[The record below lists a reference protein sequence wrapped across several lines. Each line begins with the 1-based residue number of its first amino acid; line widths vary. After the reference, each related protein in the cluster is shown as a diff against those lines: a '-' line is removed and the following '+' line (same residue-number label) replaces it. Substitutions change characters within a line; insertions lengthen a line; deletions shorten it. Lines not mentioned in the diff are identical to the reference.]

1 MGYELWAISHLETQS
16 SELYSHPKF
25 PALTRV
31 STFHL
36 GEPMIMTMRWYGPT
50 DQVPL
55 RHIRQVPGVT
65 GIVGA
70 LYDVPMGEVWSLEK
84 LQTLKS
90 QVEADGLKLEVIESI
105 PIPEPIKIGLPERDF
120 HIERYI
126 QSMQNAAAVGVKVIC
141 YNFMPIFDWT
151 RTDFNHILPD
161 GSSTVSFEQ
170 DKLDTIDLSDG
181 AAPLPGWAKGFGR
194 AELEQNLAH
203 YKNVSEEKLLKNL
216 IYFLEQVVPVAEKI
230 GVKLAIHPD
239 DPPWSIFGLPR
250 IVGGKAQLEQIF
262 RAVPSIHNGLTFC
275 SGSLGSSPSNDLP
288 SIIRAFGE
296 RIHFVHAR
304 NVLHTADKSFLEVAH
319 PTQYGSVNMRQV
331 MRALVEVGFTGPIR
345 SDHGRMIWDEQG
357 RPAYGLFDRA
367 LGMTYLL
374 GLVEALRA

>member
-1 MGYELWAISHLETQS
+1 
-16 SELYSHPKF
+16 
-25 PALTRV
+25 
-31 STFHL
+31 
-36 GEPMIMTMRWYGPT
+36 MIMTMRWYGPT

-70 LYDVPMGEVWSLEK
+70 LYDVPLGEVWSLEK
-84 LQTLKS
+84 LQILKN

-105 PIPEPIKIGLPERDF
+105 PIPEPIKIGLPERDY

-126 QSMQNAAAVGVKVIC
+126 QSMQNAAAVGAKVIC

-170 DKLDTIDLSDG
+170 EKLNTIDLSDG

-194 AELEQNLAH
+194 AELEKNLAH
-203 YKNVSEEKLLKNL
+203 YKNVSEAKLLENL
-216 IYFLEQVVPVAEKI
+216 VYFLEKVVPIAESI
-230 GVKLAIHPD
+230 GVKLALHPD

-250 IVGGKAQLEQIF
+250 IVGSAAQLEQIF
-262 RAVPSIHNGLTFC
+262 NAVPSVHNGLTFC

-288 SIIRAFGE
+288 TIIRAFGN

-304 NVLHTADKSFLEVAH
+304 NVLHTGDKSFLEVAH
-319 PTQYGSVNMRQV
+319 PTQYGSVNMLEV

-345 SDHGRMIWDEQG
+345 SDHGRTIWDEQG

-374 GLVEALRA
+374 GLVEALESKAI